1 MLNNGVAT
9 SPLDLPKIRQEGFAT
24 WLRKKV
30 INSRDEGDYYIR
42 MVGIMPSKEAYF
54 YEGCEVNGYRFHAQK
69 YGQTMSSKSSGV
81 CIKGEWDANNTPIDY
96 YGILQEIIELQYDAH
111 TVLLFK
117 CDWFDII
124 NGVKVDRKHG
134 IVEVKHTS
142 RLRNYEPF
150 VLAAQATQ
158 VCYLPYPSQK
168 AERRQW
174 WVAMKT
180 SPKSRFR
187 SEGDDTNIEFYQ
199 EERPDNP
206 IEPTIGEDIDWD
218 GMVIREDEFEIVTDT
233 TNLPP
238 STSTSNEPPSLAR
251 DENNVEEGE
260 NEDDIAQ
267 DDDMEQ
273 YDEEDGL
280 QSDDPD
286 EEY

>member
-1 MLNNGVAT
+1 M
-9 SPLDLPKIRQEGFAT
+9 
-24 WLRKKV
+24 
-30 INSRDEGDYYIR
+30 
-42 MVGIMPSKEAYF
+42 
-54 YEGCEVNGYRFHAQK
+54 
-69 YGQTMSSKSSGV
+69 
-81 CIKGEWDANNTPIDY
+81 
-96 YGILQEIIELQYDAH
+96 
-111 TVLLFK
+111 
-117 CDWFDII
+117 
-124 NGVKVDRKHG
+124 DRKHG

-158 VCYLPYPSQK
+158 VCYLPYPWQK

-187 SEGDDTNIEFYQ
+187 SERDDTNIEFYQ

-218 GMVIREDEFEIVTDT
+218 GMLIRENEFELVTDT
-233 TNLPP
+233 MNLP
-238 STSTSNEPPSLAR
+238 STSTSNEPPSLTR
-251 DENNVEEGE
+251 DENNMEEGE
-260 NEDDIAQ
+260 NEDDIEQ
-267 DDDMEQ
+267 EDDMDQ
-273 YDEEDGL
+273 YDEEGGL